1 MAFVPVRLSQ
11 RLTLGCIILLILTA
25 LAVFAVMALRGQPRV
40 VAASGELI
48 EQTGSA
54 IVRQLALQLARIE
67 GVTASLA
74 HLAEV
79 LPREEPLYLNSLPN
93 LIDSQ
98 GDKAIAGGGVWP
110 EPNAF
115 SEGTA
120 RRSFFW
126 ARGADGRLAYS
137 DDYNAID
144 GPGYQNDAWY
154 TGARSSRAGQCL
166 WSEAYQDAVTGVP
179 MVTCSVPYQLEG
191 RFAGVATLDLLLD
204 DLARFLTEQ
213 GNVTDGYAF
222 ALDQAGNVLHF
233 PNMTGTKGGA
243 MIKFADLAQQ
253 NSWLKPVQDALNS
266 SSSGVIRN
274 LDLENDEQLKQASRV
289 SLFVMPDTGWVIGL
303 ATPQER
309 VTGLA
314 RALTWEILLFLLP
327 LLAVLLALAWFA
339 GRKLIGQLEETTAQ
353 IDSLGRGSANRDVAL
368 SVEREDEIGAL
379 RHAVN
384 RYAGQLRTMLQ
395 RIAEEADHLQAEAA
409 QLGGLSSTLA
419 GRAEQQRQEN
429 TQLAAAITEMSSS
442 AQEVAQ
448 NTNDCA
454 NTAQSSLAVVQQGQ
468 QKVASNSSAIKALSA
483 EMADAA
489 SVISRLEKDSQ
500 QVGAVLDV
508 IKAIS
513 EQTNLLALNAAIE
526 AARAGE
532 QGRGF
537 AVVAD
542 EVRTLAG
549 KTQSSANEI
558 GTMISALQQA
568 SRQAVQAMQAG
579 EARTEHAVVEAEG
592 AASALSST
600 VQSFDDISQRAQQIA
615 VAAQQQ
621 SHVTQEIN
629 ELAVRIHSISE
640 ENARDAQAL
649 DQVSSA
655 MQALSSRLTGLSR
668 G

>member
-1 MAFVPVRLSQ
+1 MTLIPVRLSQ
-11 RLTLGCIILLILTA
+11 RLTLSCIVLLILTA

-54 IVRQLALQLARIE
+54 IVRQLALQLAGIE
-67 GVTASLA
+67 GVTTSLA

-79 LPREEPLYLNSLPN
+79 LPREESLYLNSFPN
-93 LIDSQ
+93 MIDSQ
-98 GDKAIAGGGVWP
+98 GDRAIAGGGVWP

-115 SEGTA
+115 TEGTV

-137 DDYNAID
+137 DDYNAPD
-144 GPGYQNDAWY
+144 GPGYHNDAWY
-154 TGARSSRAGQCL
+154 TGARSSKAGQCL

-179 MVTCSVPYQLEG
+179 MVTCSVPYQLDG

-213 GNVTDGYAF
+213 GKVTDGYAF

-233 PNMTGTKGGA
+233 PGMTGNKGAA
-243 MIKFADLAQQ
+243 MVKFADLAQQ
-253 NSWLKPVQDALNS
+253 HSWLKPLQAVLNS
-266 SSSGVIRN
+266 RDSGTIRT
-274 LDLENDEQLKQASRV
+274 LELENDEQLKQTSHV
-289 SLFVMPDTGWVIGL
+289 TLFVMPDTGWVIGL
-303 ATPQER
+303 ATPKER

-314 RALTWEILLFLLP
+314 KELTWEILLFLLP
-327 LLAVLLALAWFA
+327 LLAVLLALAWLA
-339 GRKLIGQLEETTAQ
+339 GHKLIGQLEETTAQ
-353 IDSLGRGSANRDVAL
+353 IDSIGQGSVNRDEEL
-368 SVEREDEIGAL
+368 RVEREDEIGAL

-384 RYAGQLRTMLQ
+384 RYAGKLRSMLQ
-395 RIAEEADHLQAEAA
+395 RIAEAADHLQAEAS

-419 GRAEQQRQEN
+419 DRAEQQRQEN

-454 NTAQSSLAVVQQGQ
+454 NTAQSSLTVVQQGQ
-468 QKVASNSSAIKALSA
+468 QKVASNSSTIKALSA
-483 EMADAA
+483 EMADAV
-489 SVISRLEKDSQ
+489 SVISQLEKDSQ

-549 KTQSSANEI
+549 KTQTSANEI
-558 GTMISALQQA
+558 STMISALQQA
-568 SRQAVQAMQAG
+568 SRQAVKAMQAG

-629 ELAVRIHSISE
+629 ELAVRINSISE